1 MTAKR
6 TLRALL
12 PWLMLVV
19 IGLASAWLRYRFI
32 EPAALAHMCDE
43 GNAHIPAS
51 CGFRHAVVIGFNT
64 YSFGIA
70 ALVVTA
76 AALVSKNRFIAWLAA
91 ALGLFAVIIYCYY
104 AGAVALLI
112 GCLRFV
118 RLQVNG
124 MPTPVDPYRHRDR
137 NVQTQP

>member
-1 MTAKR
+1 
-6 TLRALL
+6 
-12 PWLMLVV
+12 
-19 IGLASAWLRYRFI
+19 
-32 EPAALAHMCDE
+32 
-43 GNAHIPAS
+43 
-51 CGFRHAVVIGFNT
+51 
-64 YSFGIA
+64 
-70 ALVVTA
+70 
-76 AALVSKNRFIAWLAA
+76 VSKNRFIAWLAA

-104 AGAVALLI
+104 AGALALLI